1 MATKASDGGGDSK
14 ALAGD
19 ARCAFAE
26 LRPAGGGTAGH
37 GYFCGVLAARGAI
50 EGREEAEVDSL
61 DRDGRGAIDVSGVAG
76 FRNHGDEPQRD
87 FFRADAGGHHGVA
100 AGAGAEFSGLGA
112 RAGPITMGDAEDL
125 GTAA

>member
-1 MATKASDGGGDSK
+1 MGTKASDGGGDSK

-76 FRNHGDEPQRD
+76 FRNHGDEPQRG
-87 FFRADAGGHHGVA
+87 FFPADGRGQQWGDAGPL
-100 AGAGAEFSGLGA
+100 AE
-112 RAGPITMGDAEDL
+112 
-125 GTAA
+125 